1 MNTLTLNKI
10 NDKLKNIPDALA
22 QDVLTF
28 IDYLDFKN
36 SKHDWFDELS
46 KDDIA
51 LIKQGDDDIKNGK
64 TYSHAQ
70 AKSLIAQHLQNKTK

>member
-1 MNTLTLNKI
+1 MDTLTLNKI
-10 NDKLKNIPDALA
+10 NDKLKKIPDALA

-46 KDDIA
+46 NDDIT
-51 LIKQGDDDIKNGK
+51 LIKQGEDDIKNSR
-64 TYSHAQ
+64 TYTHTQ
-70 AKSLIAQHLQNKTK
+70 AKAIIAQHLQNKTK